1 MSNIVADMLAL
12 TIAIGLSLAGI
23 LVIQIWKKDRTR
35 KVSYLRL
42 FIQVVSLVG
51 IFISFTLSL
60 WLSVFFIV
68 IFVATAFTGRFFCGW
83 ICPFGL
89 YMDLIAMLRK
99 KVGIRY
105 RSLPEKVNNA
115 LHKLRYIVATIIL
128 VAPLFLGVLEFTAQ
142 SSIYAL
148 FLRGPFRPLGLLLSP
163 LEPLIV
169 PWTGTAGSSII
180 APLGFNDWSLSY
192 PYARDIM
199 TGLNTPSIAL
209 ILVYIFIAL
218 TIASTFFV
226 RRFWCRFCPTAI
238 SISALNRFKAFKAL
252 PLLHINKVEEK
263 CTKCGICKRVCPVQ
277 VTDVYEKKGGEINTS
292 ICLNCMRCIEMC
304 PYEGCLKMKLAGKTL
319 FNSRNWLEPS
329 KTE

>member
-1 MSNIVADMLAL
+1 MSDIVADMLAL
-12 TIAIGLSLAGI
+12 TMAIGLLLAGI
-23 LVIQIWKKDRTR
+23 LIILIWKKDRTR

-51 IFISFTLSL
+51 IFISFTMSL
-60 WLSVFFIV
+60 WLSIFFVV
-68 IFVATAFTGRFFCGW
+68 IFAVTFFSGRFFCGW

-99 KVGIRY
+99 KIGIRY
-105 RSLPEKVNNA
+105 RNLPEGVNSA
-115 LHKLRYIVATIIL
+115 LHKLRYVIAAVIL
-128 VAPLFLGVLEFTAQ
+128 ASPLLLGALDFTAQ

-148 FLRGPFRPLGLLLSP
+148 FLRGPFRSLGLLLSP

-180 APLGFNDWSLSY
+180 ASTGFNEWGISY

-199 TGLNTPSIAL
+199 TALNEPTTAL
-209 ILVYIFIAL
+209 MLIYIFIAL
-218 TIASTFFV
+218 TLASTFLV

-238 SISALNRFKAFKAL
+238 SIAALNKFKAFKAL

-277 VTDVYEKKGGEINTS
+277 VTEVYEEKGGDIKTS
-292 ICLNCMRCIEMC
+292 MCLNCMRCVEMC
-304 PYEGCLKMKLAGKTL
+304 PYEDCLNMKLAGKTL
-319 FNSRNWLEPS
+319 FKSRNWLEPA